1 VGVSYSGRCLGC
13 RLNCSTYGLCLVGTG
28 CMSLLD
34 QSISV
39 VNIVQPNRVGFV
51 GIGDDDYVDIQCVLE
66 FERLFEVLESDLRVW
81 DIVCKTWP
89 EP

>member
-1 VGVSYSGRCLGC
+1 MGVSYSGRCLGC

-51 GIGDDDYVDIQCVLE
+51 GIGDDNYVDIWCISELE
-66 FERLFEVLESDLRVW
+66 ELLEVLYGGLRV
-81 DIVCKTWP
+81 
-89 EP
+89 

>member
-1 VGVSYSGRCLGC
+1 
-13 RLNCSTYGLCLVGTG
+13 
-28 CMSLLD
+28 MSLLD